1 MSQAGEQTRKQQG
14 VAWMGD
20 KEVTSEGD
28 ADGSPRKRNLAVLRG
43 NCVTCSALV
52 AALGVALASL
62 GGG

>member
-28 ADGSPRKRNLAVLRG
+28 ADGSPRKRNLAVLR
-43 NCVTCSALV
+43 S
-52 AALGVALASL
+52 
-62 GGG
+62 